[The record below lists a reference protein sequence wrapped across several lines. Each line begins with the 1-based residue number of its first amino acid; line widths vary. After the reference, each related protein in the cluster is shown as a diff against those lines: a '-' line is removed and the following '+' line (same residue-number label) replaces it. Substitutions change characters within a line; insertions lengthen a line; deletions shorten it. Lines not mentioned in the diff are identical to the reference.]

1 MNEEHSLIR
10 AWKNA
15 VFNPVETFK
24 SEKEFATLKRGIL
37 TSLFPAIALILVLFL
52 LGSFSVFL
60 PAPFSIL
67 GMLLGGAGLL
77 LLLSIPTA
85 LIQSLISTGIVFV
98 IARLLGGKGRFVE
111 QYYLFYLPM
120 PSLSLIFAASLIL
133 VLILAVLLPGLA
145 LLLVAL
151 LVVVFVVYFL
161 YRNLAAL
168 RVAHD
173 FSWLKAV
180 IAVLLL
186 PSVLVIFA
194 IAGIL
199 LSFL

>member
-37 TSLFPAIALILVLFL
+37 ASLFPAIALILVLFL

-161 YRNLAAL
+161 YLNLAAL

>member
-133 VLILAVLLPGLA
+133 VLIRLAEKS
-145 LLLVAL
+145 
-151 LVVVFVVYFL
+151 
-161 YRNLAAL
+161 
-168 RVAHD
+168 HE
-173 FSWLKAV
+173 FSRGMNQ
-180 IAVLLL
+180 
-186 PSVLVIFA
+186 P
-194 IAGIL
+194 
-199 LSFL
+199 

>member
-1 MNEEHSLIR
+1 MIR

-161 YRNLAAL
+161 YLNLAAL